1 MYLIDHS
8 DCSFLKKRDFKHT
21 QFIPAVQKF
30 FLFKMDVNM
39 LGCVLFFNF
48 TLTKIIKYWS
58 LFWII
63 IYLSIHTQKAS
74 ELFAALYS
82 ETGVNWRD
90 VFYFWEGYV
99 FNFLQRSFFCIL
111 LRFKSSIAL
120 WCFFLWPPTSLK
132 WFCHPFIWDA
142 RILPVA
148 FPSRLGAFWMAC

>member
-1 MYLIDHS
+1 MIVTV
-8 DCSFLKKRDFKHT
+8 FEEKRFQAYSVHT
-21 QFIPAVQKF
+21 CCAEVI

-58 LFWII
+58 LLWII
-63 IYLSIHTQKAS
+63 IYFSIHTQKAS

-82 ETGVNWRD
+82 ETGVNWRE
-90 VFYFWEGYV
+90 VFYFWEV
-99 FNFLQRSFFCIL
+99 CVLNFLQRSFFCIL

-120 WCFFLWPPTSLK
+120 WCFFLWPPIPLK
-132 WFCHPFIWDA
+132 WFYHPFIWDS